1 MREAIKLP
9 SPLLYKYCI
18 LFDYIRTPS
27 HHQWSLNLRS
37 MAGLKKSQI
46 YFELLWWACDCAWV
60 TSSYHC
66 RNSIIYICAF
76 VSYSRGCIFTQFSF
90 SSLKLITLAR
100 EFISC
105 KNMATCDHYNN
116 VFSFNARQREK
127 KSETE
132 MAVQMNIYVYVTY
145 FIYFVC

>member
-9 SPLLYKYCI
+9 SPLLYKYYI
-18 LFDYIRTPS
+18 LFDPS
-27 HHQWSLNLRS
+27 HQWSLNLRS

-46 YFELLWWACDCAWV
+46 YFELLWWAC
-60 TSSYHC
+60 
-66 RNSIIYICAF
+66 SIICAF
-76 VSYSRGCIFTQFSF
+76 VSFSRGYVQFSF
-90 SSLKLITLAR
+90 TSLKLITLAR

-105 KNMATCDHYNN
+105 KNHYNN

-132 MAVQMNIYVYVTY
+132 MAVQMNIYICYSIL
-145 FIYFVC
+145 FILFAKIRARSIIKYTQTMHINIMLI